1 MPRKNKTKK
10 EVVKDIKDLQETERK
25 RKLIKETIFPFL
37 IKLNETIAYTKVF
50 LQGSAM
56 ALERTF
62 NDKQKEI
69 KVEEFLPKLR
79 ETFKGDKQSE
89 LDLYIQFFEL
99 LKNESIS
106 DFTSLI
112 EEIPRVVENYFTRQN
127 DKRSVK
133 DIPIEE
139 ILG

>member
-1 MPRKNKTKK
+1 
-10 EVVKDIKDLQETERK
+10 
-25 RKLIKETIFPFL
+25 
-37 IKLNETIAYTKVF
+37 
-50 LQGSAM
+50 M

-79 ETFKGDKQSE
+79 ETFKGDKQNE